1 MLGRPAPRLAVHYA
15 GPWMDISGLF
25 RQMARARA
33 FEDAIAALWREGR
46 ISGEMHLGTGEEAV
60 AAGVAAGLRPGDS
73 VALDHRPTP
82 VLTALGVDLALMLAE
97 MLGLEGGL
105 NRGRAGHMHLMS
117 RARLAA
123 SSGIVGSSAPL
134 GAGFAL
140 AGRALRPG
148 AVAVA
153 FFGDGAMNQGMLLE
167 TLNLASAWNLPLLL
181 VCKDNGWA
189 ITTRSDAVT
198 GGDLIRRAEAF
209 GIRAQDVD
217 GVDVEAVGAAAA
229 EAIGRARRG
238 EGPSFLRA
246 RVPRLDGHFL
256 GDVLVRAGRSPAG
269 DGRKLLGDVTSAALS
284 RKGGSLGARAR
295 GVVRLIDLMRR
306 ARREDRDTR
315 RDPLER
321 ARSTV
326 GKDAAA
332 RMEDE
337 ALAEIGRAIEAAGGG
352 T

>member
-1 MLGRPAPRLAVHYA
+1 
-15 GPWMDISGLF
+15 MDTAGLF

-33 FEDAIAALWREGR
+33 FEDAISALWREGR

-60 AAGVAAGLRPGDS
+60 AAGVVASLRPGDA

-82 VLTALGVDLALMLAE
+82 VLTVLGVDLAGMLAE
-97 MLGLEGGL
+97 MLGMEGGIQ
-105 NRGRAGHMHLMS
+105 RGRAGHMHLMS
-117 RARLAA
+117 RRLLAA

-148 AVAVA
+148 SVAVA

-167 TLNLASAWNLPLLL
+167 TLNLAAAWSLPLLL

-189 ITTRSDAVT
+189 ITTRTDAVT
-198 GGDLIRRAEAF
+198 GGDPVTRARAF
-209 GIRAQDVD
+209 GLEAVDVD
-217 GVDVEAVGAAAA
+217 GGDVGAVAEAAA
-229 EAIGRARRG
+229 EAVDRARHG

-246 RVPRLDGHFL
+246 RVPRLDGHLL
-256 GDVLVRAGRSPAG
+256 GDALVRAARSPVG
-269 DGRKLLGDVTSAALS
+269 DGRQLLGDVTAAALS
-284 RKGGSLGARAR
+284 RTGGGLGDRAR
-295 GVVRLIDLMRR
+295 SVVRLLDLMRR

-321 ARSTV
+321 ARSSV
-326 GKDAAA
+326 GEEVASRLEA
-332 RMEDE
+332 E
-337 ALAEIGRAIEAAGGG
+337 ALAEVGRAVATAGGAP
-352 T
+352 

>member
-1 MLGRPAPRLAVHYA
+1 
-15 GPWMDISGLF
+15 MDSIGLF

-33 FEDAIAALWREGR
+33 FEDATAALWREGR

-60 AAGVAAGLRPGDS
+60 AAGVVAALRPGDA

-82 VLTALGVDLALMLAE
+82 VLTVLGADLAAMLAE
-97 MLGLEGGL
+97 MLGLERGL
-105 NRGRAGHMHLMS
+105 ARGRAGHMHLMS
-117 RARLAA
+117 KALRAA

-167 TLNLASAWNLPLLL
+167 TLNLAAAWRLPLLL

-189 ITTRSDAVT
+189 ITTRSGAVT
-198 GGDLIRRAEAF
+198 GGDLLGRAEAF
-209 GIRAQDVD
+209 GLRARDVD
-217 GVDVEAVGAAAA
+217 GADVDAVAAVAA
-229 EAIGRARRG
+229 EEVARGRRG
-238 EGPSFLRA
+238 DGPSFLRA
-246 RVPRLDGHFL
+246 HVPRLDGHFL
-256 GDVLVRAGRSPAG
+256 GDALVRAARSPAS
-269 DGRKLLGDVTSAALS
+269 DGRQLLGDVTSAALS
-284 RKGGSLGARAR
+284 RSGGGLGERAR
-295 GVVRLIDLMRR
+295 SVVRLLDLMRR

-321 ARSTV
+321 ARSAV
-326 GKDAAA
+326 GAETAA
-332 RMEDE
+332 RLEDE
-337 ALAEIGRAIEAAGGG
+337 ALAEVGRAVEAAGGDA
-352 T
+352 

>member
-1 MLGRPAPRLAVHYA
+1 VDA
-15 GPWMDISGLF
+15 SGLF

-60 AAGVAAGLRPGDS
+60 AVGAVAGLRPGDA

-82 VLTALGVDLALMLAE
+82 VLTALGIDLALMLAE

-140 AGRALRPG
+140 AGRSLRPG

-167 TLNLASAWNLPLLL
+167 TLNLASAWKLPLLL

-189 ITTRSDAVT
+189 ITTRSDTVT

-209 GIRAQDVD
+209 GLRSHDVD
-217 GVDVEAVGAAAA
+217 GADVTAIASVAG
-229 EAIGRARRG
+229 EAIARARRG

-256 GDVLVRAGRSPAG
+256 GDALIRASRSPAG

-284 RKGGSLGARAR
+284 RTGGGIGARAR
-295 GVVRLIDLMRR
+295 SVVRLIDLMWQ
-306 ARREDRDTR
+306 ARREDRDTH

-321 ARSTV
+321 ARHSL

-332 RMEDE
+332 HLEDE
-337 ALAEIGRAIEAAGGG
+337 ALAEVGRAIQSAGGEA
-352 T
+352 

>member
-1 MLGRPAPRLAVHYA
+1 
-15 GPWMDISGLF
+15 MDSIGLF

-33 FEDAIAALWREGR
+33 FEDATAALWSEGR

-60 AAGVAAGLRPGDS
+60 AAGVVAALRPGDA

-82 VLTALGVDLALMLAE
+82 VLTALGADLAAMLAE
-97 MLGLEGGL
+97 MLGLERGL
-105 NRGRAGHMHLMS
+105 ARGHAGHMHLMS
-117 RARLAA
+117 KALRAA

-140 AGRALRPG
+140 AGRVLRPG

-167 TLNLASAWNLPLLL
+167 TLNLAAAWRLPLLL

-198 GGDLIRRAEAF
+198 GGDLLGRAGAF
-209 GIRAQDVD
+209 GLRTRDVD
-217 GVDVEAVGAAAA
+217 GVDVDAVAAVAA
-229 EAIGRARRG
+229 EEIARARRG
-238 EGPSFLRA
+238 DGPSFVRA

-256 GDVLVRAGRSPAG
+256 GDALVRAARSPAG
-269 DGRKLLGDVTSAALS
+269 DGRQLLGDVTSAAFSLS
-284 RKGGSLGARAR
+284 GGGLAGRAR
-295 GVVRLIDLMRR
+295 SVVRLLDLMRR

-321 ARSTV
+321 ARSAV
-326 GKDAAA
+326 GVDTAA
-332 RMEDE
+332 RLEDE
-337 ALAEIGRAIEAAGGG
+337 ALAEVGRAVEAAGGG
-352 T
+352 A

>member
-1 MLGRPAPRLAVHYA
+1 
-15 GPWMDISGLF
+15 MDSIGLF

-33 FEDAIAALWREGR
+33 FEDATAALWREGR

-60 AAGVAAGLRPGDS
+60 AAGVAAALRPGDA

-82 VLTALGVDLALMLAE
+82 VLTVLGADLAAMLAE
-97 MLGLEGGL
+97 MLGLERGL
-105 NRGRAGHMHLMS
+105 ARGRAGHMHLMS
-117 RARLAA
+117 KALRAA

-140 AGRALRPG
+140 AGRAMRPG

-167 TLNLASAWNLPLLL
+167 TLNLAAAWRLPLLL

-189 ITTRSDAVT
+189 ITTRSDTVT
-198 GGDLIRRAEAF
+198 GGDLLGRAGAF
-209 GIRAQDVD
+209 GLRARDVD
-217 GVDVEAVGAAAA
+217 GVDVDAVATVATEEIA
-229 EAIGRARRG
+229 RARRG
-238 EGPSFLRA
+238 DGPSFLRA

-256 GDVLVRAGRSPAG
+256 GDALVRAARSPAG
-269 DGRKLLGDVTSAALS
+269 EGRQLLGDVTSAALS
-284 RKGGSLGARAR
+284 RSGGGLGQRAR
-295 GVVRLIDLMRR
+295 SVVRLLDLMRR

-321 ARSTV
+321 ARSAV
-326 GKDAAA
+326 GAETAA
-332 RMEDE
+332 RLEDE
-337 ALAEIGRAIEAAGGG
+337 ALAEVGRAVEAAGGDA
-352 T
+352 

>member
-1 MLGRPAPRLAVHYA
+1 
-15 GPWMDISGLF
+15 MDSIGLF

-33 FEDAIAALWREGR
+33 FEDATAALWREGR

-60 AAGVAAGLRPGDS
+60 AAGVAAALRPGDA

-82 VLTALGVDLALMLAE
+82 VLTVLGADLAAMLAE
-97 MLGLEGGL
+97 MLGLERGL
-105 NRGRAGHMHLMS
+105 ARGRAGHMHLMS
-117 RARLAA
+117 KALRAA

-167 TLNLASAWNLPLLL
+167 TLNLAAAWRLPLLL

-189 ITTRSDAVT
+189 ITTRSDTVT
-198 GGDLIRRAEAF
+198 GGDLLGRAGAF
-209 GIRAQDVD
+209 GLRTRDVD
-217 GVDVEAVGAAAA
+217 GVDVDAVATVATEEIA
-229 EAIGRARRG
+229 RARRG
-238 EGPSFLRA
+238 DGPSFLRA

-256 GDVLVRAGRSPAG
+256 GDALVRAARSPAG
-269 DGRKLLGDVTSAALS
+269 EGRQLLGDVTSAALS
-284 RKGGSLGARAR
+284 RSGGGLGQRAR
-295 GVVRLIDLMRR
+295 SVVRLLDLMRR

-321 ARSTV
+321 ARSAV
-326 GKDAAA
+326 GAETAA
-332 RMEDE
+332 RLEDE
-337 ALAEIGRAIEAAGGG
+337 ALAEVGRAVEAAGGDA
-352 T
+352 

>member
-1 MLGRPAPRLAVHYA
+1 V
-15 GPWMDISGLF
+15 
-25 RQMARARA
+25 
-33 FEDAIAALWREGR
+33 
-46 ISGEMHLGTGEEAV
+46 V
-60 AAGVAAGLRPGDS
+60 AGLRPGDA

-82 VLTALGVDLALMLAE
+82 VLTALGIDLALMLAE

-105 NRGRAGHMHLMS
+105 HRGRAGHMHLMS

-140 AGRALRPG
+140 AGRSLRPG

-167 TLNLASAWNLPLLL
+167 TLNLASAWKLPLLL

-189 ITTRSDAVT
+189 INTRSDVVT
-198 GGDLIRRAEAF
+198 GGDLVRRAEGF
-209 GIRAQDVD
+209 GLRSHDVD
-217 GVDVEAVGAAAA
+217 GADVTAFTAVAA
-229 EAIGRARRG
+229 EAIARARRG

-256 GDVLVRAGRSPAG
+256 GDTLIRAARSPAG
-269 DGRKLLGDVTSAALS
+269 EGRELLGDVTSAALS
-284 RKGGSLGARAR
+284 RKGGGLGARTR
-295 GVVRLIDLMRR
+295 SVVRLIDLMWR
-306 ARREDRDTR
+306 ARREDRDTH

-321 ARSTV
+321 ARQSL
-326 GKDAAA
+326 GKDVAA
-332 RMEDE
+332 RLEDE
-337 ALAEIGRAIEAAGGG
+337 ALAEVGRAIQSADGEA
-352 T
+352 

>member
-1 MLGRPAPRLAVHYA
+1 
-15 GPWMDISGLF
+15 MDTIGLF

-33 FEDAIAALWREGR
+33 FEDAVAALWRQGR

-60 AAGVAAGLRPGDS
+60 AAGVAACLRPGDA

-82 VLTALGVDLALMLAE
+82 VLTALGVDMALMLAE
-97 MLGLEGGL
+97 MLGLPSGL
-105 NRGRAGHMHLMS
+105 DRGRAGHMHLMS
-117 RARLAA
+117 RAHLAA

-140 AGRALRPG
+140 AGRALRKG

-153 FFGDGAMNQGMLLE
+153 FFGDGAMNAGMLLE
-167 TLNLASAWNLPLLL
+167 TLNLAAAWKLPLLL

-189 ITTRSDAVT
+189 ITTRTDALS
-198 GGDLIRRAEAF
+198 GGDPIRRAEAF
-209 GIRAQDVD
+209 GLRARDVD
-217 GVDVEAVGAAAA
+217 GADVEAVAAAAA
-229 EAIGRARRG
+229 EAIGYARRG

-256 GDVLVRAGRSPAG
+256 GDALVKAARSPAG
-269 DGRKLLGDVTSAALS
+269 EGRELLGDVTAAALS
-284 RKGGSLGARAR
+284 RSGGSLGARAL
-295 GVVRLIDLMRR
+295 GVVRLIDLMWR
-306 ARREDRDTR
+306 ARREDRDTH

-321 ARSTV
+321 GRFAV

-332 RMEDE
+332 RVEEE
-337 ALAEIGRAIEAAGGG
+337 ALAEVGRAVEAAGGEA
-352 T
+352 

>member
-1 MLGRPAPRLAVHYA
+1 
-15 GPWMDISGLF
+15 MDSIGLF

-33 FEDAIAALWREGR
+33 FEDATGALWREGR

-60 AAGVAAGLRPGDS
+60 AAGVAAALRPGDA

-82 VLTALGVDLALMLAE
+82 VLTVLGADLAAMLAE
-97 MLGLEGGL
+97 MLGLDRGL
-105 NRGRAGHMHLMS
+105 ARGRAGHMHLMS
-117 RARLAA
+117 KALRAA

-148 AVAVA
+148 AVAVS

-167 TLNLASAWNLPLLL
+167 TLNLAAAWRLPLLL

-189 ITTRSDAVT
+189 ITTRSDTVT
-198 GGDLIRRAEAF
+198 GGDLLGRAGAF
-209 GIRAQDVD
+209 GLLARDVD
-217 GVDVEAVGAAAA
+217 GVDVDAVATVATEEIA
-229 EAIGRARRG
+229 RARRG
-238 EGPSFLRA
+238 DGPSFLRA

-256 GDVLVRAGRSPAG
+256 GDALVRAARSPAG
-269 DGRKLLGDVTSAALS
+269 DGRQLLGDVTSAAFS
-284 RKGGSLGARAR
+284 RSGGGLGERAR
-295 GVVRLIDLMRR
+295 SVVRLLDLMRR

-321 ARSTV
+321 ARSVV
-326 GKDAAA
+326 GAETAA
-332 RMEDE
+332 RLEDQ
-337 ALAEIGRAIEAAGGG
+337 ALAEVGRAVEAAGGDA
-352 T
+352 